1 LAVCNIVLALGLLV
15 YTLLI
20 DVYYNVDSFDTLMA
34 LMGGNNNKKASGG
47 KLWHF
52 AKVGN
57 LMKKFHKNKSN

>member
-1 LAVCNIVLALGLLV
+1 VLALGLLV

-34 LMGGNNNKKASGG
+34 LMGGNNNNQQKASGG

-57 LMKKFHKNKSN
+57 LRKKCHKK